1 MSSNLPS
8 IADLLQRR
16 REAQSAPTPAAAPA
30 VSSSPAPA
38 VAPAPSPAP
47 APAAPAAPEPAPS
60 VPSSQKIVLSDV
72 ETSEKLT
79 EKMGAIK
86 LREKEDETQRLAAS
100 LGAPYIDLKGFPI
113 SPDALVLIP
122 EEQSRELKAVVFL
135 FTGTE
140 LRIGAVDPANKAV
153 KDLAY
158 SLGERHK
165 ANAAVYAIS
174 EQSLAQA
181 LTLYAALPKIT
192 QVVKGVQITEKELE
206 KYQEQMKDMK
216 AIADVLNKANVT
228 DVLAV
233 VIAASVELGSSDVH
247 IEAEESGIAVRF
259 RVDGM
264 LQEVT
269 KLEPSKWQKI
279 INRIKLIASLKLNVT
294 DQAQDGRFTIFQK
307 NKQIDVRTSTIPT
320 AHGESVVMRLLN
332 PDSISLAFDEL
343 GFRAPM
349 LKKLTKEI
357 EKPNGMI
364 ITTGPTGSGKT
375 TTLYAILKR
384 LNTSDVKI
392 ITLEDPIEYKVEGL
406 NQSQIDASKDY
417 TFAKGLRSI
426 LRQDP
431 DIVMV
436 GEIRDL
442 ETAEIAIQASLTGHL
457 MLSTIHTNDAAGA
470 VPRFLSMG
478 VKPYLLAP
486 ALNAIMGQRLVRKL
500 CKDCK
505 KEVTLEPDVLE
516 DVKKLIAAIPENSG
530 ETKPDVNAMK
540 FYGPAGCATCG
551 NTGYKGRVGVYE
563 IIIRDAELEKMIVE
577 GGVITEFQ
585 MREVAARQGMVS
597 MAQDGILKALEGLT
611 AVEEVKRIVGL
622 S

>member
-1 MSSNLPS
+1 M
-8 IADLLQRR
+8 
-16 REAQSAPTPAAAPA
+16 
-30 VSSSPAPA
+30 
-38 VAPAPSPAP
+38 VAI
-47 APAAPAAPEPAPS
+47 
-60 VPSSQKIVLSDV
+60 SQ
-72 ETSEKLT
+72 
-79 EKMGAIK
+79 
-86 LREKEDETQRLAAS
+86 REKEDEAQRMAGVI
-100 LGAPYIDLKGFPI
+100 GAPYIDLKGFPI
-113 SPDALVLIP
+113 SPDALVLLP
-122 EEQSRELKAVVFL
+122 EEQAREMKAIVFL

-140 LRIGAVDPANKAV
+140 LRLAAVDPTSEALQE
-153 KDLAY
+153 LARGL
-158 SLGERHK
+158 SERHN
-165 ANAAVYAIS
+165 ANVGIYAIS
-174 EQSLAQA
+174 EQSLAQG
-181 LTLYAALPKIT
+181 LKLYAALPKIT

-206 KYQEQMKDMK
+206 KYQEQMKDM
-216 AIADVLNKANVT
+216 ASIAEVLNQANVT

-247 IEAEESGIAVRF
+247 IEAEESGIVVRF

-279 INRIKLIASLKLNVT
+279 INRIKLIASLKLNIT

-320 AHGESVVMRLLN
+320 AYGESVVMRLLN

-384 LNTSDVKI
+384 LNTPDVKI
-392 ITLEDPIEYKVEGL
+392 ITLEDPIEYKVAGL
-406 NQSQIDASKDY
+406 NQSQIETSKDY

-500 CKDCK
+500 CKECK
-505 KEVTLEPDVLE
+505 KEITLEAEMLE
-516 DVKKLIAAIPENSG
+516 EVKKLLAAIPNNSG
-530 ETKPDVNAMK
+530 ETKPDISAVK
-540 FYGPAGCATCG
+540 FYGPVGCVACN

-563 IIIRDAELEKMIVE
+563 IIVRDAELEKMIVE

-585 MREVAARQGMVS
+585 MREIATRQGMVS
-597 MAQDGILKALEGLT
+597 MAQDGLLKAIEGLT
-611 AVEEVKRIVGL
+611 SVEEVKRIVGL
-622 S
+622 A